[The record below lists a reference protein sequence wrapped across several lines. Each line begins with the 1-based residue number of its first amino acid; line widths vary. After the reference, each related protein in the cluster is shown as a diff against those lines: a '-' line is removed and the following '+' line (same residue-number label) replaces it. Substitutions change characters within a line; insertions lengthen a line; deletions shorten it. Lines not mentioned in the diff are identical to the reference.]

1 MRSLLKA
8 NFLLLSVICLSLV
21 ASSRAKDH
29 RKARVRITNNS
40 GRNIQPG
47 SIYVSH
53 KYSDDYKN
61 QLVFGKGLQQGQTDD
76 GNGNQLV
83 DYTTG
88 FLTTGRDWWYVTW
101 VFSDTKAIYQT
112 DPNNFRCAID
122 ILEGAGPAALSAA
135 AAAIAGV
142 AACGLPPV
150 AGCAASPLAAA
161 GAAVAA
167 GSLSKALLNNEK
179 TCGFK
184 QFILRS
190 EDAITTGAWVT
201 ITIHAGN
208 KLTFNAPS
216 GNAATVYEQI
226 EILQDGKV
234 NIKGNAEDRSAAAH
248 ADRAHGEV
256 GELEEFQ
263 NVLLQM

>member
-8 NFLLLSVICLSLV
+8 NFLLLSVLCVSLV
-21 ASSRAKDH
+21 ASAHAKDH

-40 GRNIQPG
+40 GRKIQAD

-61 QLVFGKGLQQGQTDD
+61 QLSFSKGLQQGQTDD
-76 GNGNQLV
+76 GDSNQVV

-88 FLTTGRDWWYVTW
+88 FLTTGRDWWYITW

-150 AGCAASPLAAA
+150 AGCAASTSAAA

-167 GSLSKALLNNEK
+167 GAISKALLNSEK

-190 EDAITTGAWVT
+190 EDAITTAAWVT
-201 ITIHAGN
+201 ITIHPDN
-208 KLTFNAPS
+208 KLIFSAPS
-216 GNAATVYEQI
+216 GDATTMYEQI
-226 EILQDGKV
+226 EILPDGKV
-234 NIKGNAEDRSAAAH
+234 NVKGNVD
-248 ADRAHGEV
+248 D
-256 GELEEFQ
+256 LIQ
-263 NVLLQM
+263 